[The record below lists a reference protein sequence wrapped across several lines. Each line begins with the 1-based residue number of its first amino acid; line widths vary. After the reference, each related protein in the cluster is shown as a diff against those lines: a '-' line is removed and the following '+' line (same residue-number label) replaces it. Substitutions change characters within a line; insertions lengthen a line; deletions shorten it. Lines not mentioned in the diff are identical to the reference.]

1 MSVATA
7 HHPSLPAAPESS
19 ALRLRHALADGV
31 AIARRNLT
39 HVRYVPEKLL
49 DVTVQPIMFVL
60 LFVYVF
66 GSAITV
72 PGADYV
78 DYLMAGIFVQS
89 MAFASA
95 GTAVSVADDLAK
107 GVVDRFR
114 TLPIARSAVLVGRAL
129 SDLATA
135 VIGTVVLSVTGL
147 LVGWRID
154 SSFASAVGGFAL
166 LLLFG
171 FAMSWLGT
179 LIGLFMRDP
188 EAAQGAM
195 FIVMFPLTFVAN
207 TFVPTGGMPDW
218 LQPIADW
225 NPICA
230 VTAACRSLFGNPQ
243 ALPADPPWPLQ
254 HPVLAAV
261 LWSIG
266 IIAICLPL
274 AVRRYRTSSG
284 R

>member
-1 MSVATA
+1 MSLAASHPTLPVA
-7 HHPSLPAAPESS
+7 SEGG
-19 ALRLRHALADGV
+19 ALRLRHALSDGV

-49 DVTVQPIMFVL
+49 DVTVQPVMFVL

-89 MAFASA
+89 MAFSSA

-114 TLPIARSAVLVGRAL
+114 TLPMARSAVLVGRTL
-129 SDLATA
+129 SDLATGLIA
-135 VIGTVVLSVTGL
+135 LAVLSVTGL
-147 LVGWRID
+147 LVGWRVD
-154 SSFASAVGGFAL
+154 GSVASTIGAFAL

-179 LIGLFMRDP
+179 LVGLFMRDP

-225 NPICA
+225 NPISA
-230 VTAACRSLFGNPQ
+230 VTAACRDLFGNPQ
-243 ALPADPPWPLQ
+243 ALPADAPWPLQ
-254 HPVLAAV
+254 HPLLAAV
-261 LWSIG
+261 LWSVG
-266 IIAICLPL
+266 LIAICLPL
-274 AVRRYRTSSG
+274 AVRRYRTAG